1 MSDCDAPQ
9 NDETDSA
16 CNDVDQD
23 KNRANCLSYFFKSLY
38 EFAASEKS
46 SDAGDIT
53 TINLAE
59 TVIHGLYLGCATSLI
74 ALSVV
79 LMVEPAAS
87 NVAEAIIQ
95 MSRYWSLGDGTCEIV
110 VVGADLKQALKQA
123 QLKQA
128 QLKQA
133 QDDFDPLYTLVHTI
147 NGLQLVVLIA
157 LDMAK
162 IVTTPFTSWSFA
174 GAMAICAFTE
184 YYKYRKHDALA
195 SDVLNQLSPDPQE
208 YNKHKKAAI
217 KHYKTAVAFSH
228 SCGAMTMVALGAT
241 LLVTGV
247 FTGGAV
253 PIVFTA
259 VALAWTA
266 YSGYQRYRLFDPDDN
281 DYYEQREAVEEITK
295 TFTSQ
300 DDKTNFKA
308 IIDQLMRSGTYNNDQ
323 MSKLLKHLEK
333 QKLSQ
338 LQAISPENDF
348 PKLAAQFNALLARQ
362 TSKYSKSIS
371 SWMPG
376 LFGRITAASTEK
388 TASESPAFV
397 SAAT

>member
-1 MSDCDAPQ
+1 MSDCDPTQ
-9 NDETDSA
+9 NDGTDSA

-23 KNRANCLSYFFKSLY
+23 KNRANCLSYFIQSLY
-38 EFAASEKS
+38 DFAASEKS
-46 SDAGDIT
+46 SDANDIT
-53 TINLAE
+53 TINLTE
-59 TVIHGLYLGCATSLI
+59 TVIHGLYISCSIALI
-74 ALSVV
+74 ALS
-79 LMVEPAAS
+79 LDQMVEPARI
-87 NVAEAIIQ
+87 VAQAIYD
-95 MSRYWSLGDGTCEIV
+95 MSSGWNLGDGAGEIV
-110 VVGADLKQALKQA
+110 VVGADLKQA
-123 QLKQA
+123 
-128 QLKQA
+128 
-133 QDDFDPLYTLVHTI
+133 QDDIDPSYIAAHAI
-147 NGLQLVVLIA
+147 NGLQLVSLTA
-157 LDMAK
+157 LELAK
-162 IVTTPFTSWSFA
+162 IVAAPFASWSFA
-174 GAMAICAFTE
+174 GAMAICAFAE
-184 YYKYRKHDALA
+184 YRKYRKHDALA
-195 SDVLNQLSPDPQE
+195 SDELNQPSPDSEE

-266 YSGYQRYRLFDPDDN
+266 YSGYQRYRLFEKDNN
-281 DYYEQREAVEEITK
+281 DYYEQREAVEQITK
-295 TFTSQ
+295 TFTSP
-300 DDKTNFKA
+300 DDRTNFKA

>member
-1 MSDCDAPQ
+1 MSDCDRLQTDA
-9 NDETDSA
+9 TDSA
-16 CNDVDQD
+16 CDDVNQD
-23 KNRANCLSYFFKSLY
+23 KNRVNYLSYFFKSLY

-59 TVIHGLYLGCATSLI
+59 TAIHVMYLGCATSLI

-87 NVAEAIIQ
+87 NVAEAIYQ

-123 QLKQA
+123 Q
-128 QLKQA
+128 
-133 QDDFDPLYTLVHTI
+133 DDFDPLYTLVHTI
-147 NGLQLVVLIA
+147 NGLQLVGLIA

-174 GAMAICAFTE
+174 GAMAICAFAE
-184 YYKYRKHDALA
+184 YRKYRKHDALA
-195 SDVLNQLSPDPQE
+195 SDELNQPSPDSEE

-281 DYYEQREAVEEITK
+281 DYYEQRKAVEQITE
-295 TFTSQ
+295 TFTSL

-308 IIDQLMRSGTYNNDQ
+308 IIDQLMRSRTYNNDQ
-323 MSKLLKHLEK
+323 MLELLTFLKNRESK
-333 QKLSQ
+333 Q
-338 LQAISPENDF
+338 LQEIPLENKSPM
-348 PKLAAQFNALLARQ
+348 LAAQFNALLARQ
-362 TSKYSKSIS
+362 TSKNSKLTSY
-371 SWMPG
+371 WMPS
-376 LFGRITAASTEK
+376 LFGSSTAATTER
-388 TASESPAFV
+388 TPCVSSAVV